1 MPLIDKT
8 GFITDSWVRVGEE
21 AQVSTLSPCGRGCL
35 EEAGE
40 GSEKSI
46 IVPLAR
52 LEELLIYPSPDPLDH
67 ARTQGEREAAT
78 SSRNDSPLPLRERVP
93 EGGERGKLGIHIPNT
108 TLPSSLTPHFMHLTL
123 ISIDF
128 PSFADGRGFSI
139 ARAIRN
145 AGFAGELRAY
155 GPLIADQY
163 AYALSCGFDTIEI
176 PDDLAARQPEA
187 QWKAAFA
194 SMSSSYQRSY
204 VHGANILDQRRVSQ
218 QPSPLP
224 LREKVARSDG

>member
-8 GFITDSWVRVGEE
+8 GFVTDSWVRVGDE

-67 ARTQGEREAAT
+67 ARTQGERDVAT
-78 SSRNDSPLPLRERVP
+78 SGSNASPLPLRERVP
-93 EGGERGKLGIHIPNT
+93 KGRERGIQIPNT
-108 TLPSSLTPHFMHLTL
+108 TKIEDLKPHFNKLAL

-145 AGFAGELRAY
+145 AGFEGELRAY

-163 AYALSCGFDTIEI
+163 AFALSCGFDTIEI
-176 PDDLAARQPEA
+176 PEDLAARQPEV
-187 QWKAAFA
+187 QWKAAYA
-194 SMSSSYQRSY
+194 SMSSSYQRSF
-204 VHGANILDQRRVSQ
+204 VHGANILDQRGASN
-218 QPSPLP
+218 QPSLLP

>member
-1 MPLIDKT
+1 MPLINKT
-8 GFITDSWVRVGEE
+8 GFVADSWLRIGDE
-21 AQVSTLSPCGRGCL
+21 AQVVTLSPCGRGCL

-40 GSEKSI
+40 GSERNI
-46 IVPLAR
+46 IMAFAQLEEALALPSPLAG
-52 LEELLIYPSPDPLDH
+52 EGAP
-67 ARTQGEREAAT
+67 TERE
-78 SSRNDSPLPLRERVP
+78 
-93 EGGERGKLGIHIPNT
+93 RGVQIPNT
-108 TLPSSLTPHFMHLTL
+108 TKIEDLKPYLNKLTL

-139 ARAIRN
+139 ARSIRN
-145 AGFAGELRAY
+145 AGFTGELRAY

-194 SMSSSYQRSY
+194 SMSSSYQRSF
-204 VHGANILDQRRVSQ
+204 VHGANILDQRRA
-218 QPSPLP
+218 
-224 LREKVARSDG
+224 KVEA